1 MLCGKS
7 GGSKYKS
14 AAMIKDIIENNENVQ
29 LNNKVLAKLHADF
42 PQCFNNEG
50 KFNLETFSTLVSGHA
65 DVIHESYGLDF
76 LGKSYASL
84 IANTDTETVI
94 LPDEENNSKPE
105 NADSQ
110 NIYITGDNLD
120 ALKHLLKSYTG
131 AVKCIYID
139 PPYNTGK
146 DDFVYSDRFKFTTTE
161 LATKLGIEEEKA
173 ARILDLTT
181 RRSSSHSAWLT
192 FMAARLSLAQDLL
205 TPDGVIFISIDD
217 NEQANLKLLL
227 DSIFGEENFVGQLII
242 QTATDNNPTQ
252 INTEH
257 EYMLCYAR
265 NKSSLSYWSKKNGNI
280 DLIQQKYNSLKRK
293 YNDISEIQ
301 EKLRDWIKEN
311 KQKLPQLT
319 HYNYVDEKG
328 VFSGSSNSSN
338 TKPGG
343 YNYDIIHPTTQK
355 PCTKPDFGWRWAKD
369 TFEEYNRQGNVLW
382 GIDEKTQPHIKMRL
396 ENAKE
401 QLKSIIYED
410 GRSSTKLLES
420 LFGSKKIFDNP
431 KPIETLKRIFSFVT
445 NKDSIILDFFSG
457 SGTTAHAV
465 MQMNADDNGEGK
477 RRFIMVQLDE
487 PTKPGEARKA
497 GYTTIDQIGMERIRR
512 AAAKIREENPLYSTN
527 IDLGFKHFT
536 LRSVPQAT
544 LDKIEEFNLQDALAY
559 TDTLQDFGEATVLKT
574 WMVSDGYG
582 FCAEPEKIM
591 LAKAEAYK
599 YENHL
604 YLLNGENIDENAVA
618 ALVEQ
623 YDKDPKFPKTVV
635 VFGYSLNYDQN
646 TTLRNNINRLK
657 KDDSGVDLQI
667 RY

>member
-1 MLCGKS
+1 
-7 GGSKYKS
+7 
-14 AAMIKDIIENNENVQ
+14 MIKDIIENNKSVQ
-29 LNNKVLAKLHADF
+29 LNDKVLAKLHADF

-105 NADSQ
+105 NANSQ

-146 DDFVYSDRFKFTTTE
+146 DDFVYSDRFKFTTDE
-161 LATKLGIEEEKA
+161 LATKLGIDEEKA
-173 ARILDLTT
+173 SRILDLTT

-205 TPDGVIFISIDD
+205 TPDGVIFISIGDD
-217 NEQANLKLLL
+217 EQANLKLLL
-227 DSIFGEENFVGQLII
+227 DSIFGEENFVAQFTRKGTGGRQDSKHFAII
-242 QTATDNNPTQ
+242 HD
-252 INTEH
+252 
-257 EYMLCYAR
+257 YVLCYALNTESFVSGR
-265 NKSSLSYWSKKNGNI
+265 
-280 DLIQQKYNSLKRK
+280 KRK
-293 YNDISEIQ
+293 IGTKYPFYDSNKGKFYKTQLLRKWGDNSRRSDRPNLYYAIKDTEGNDFYPMLSENEEGCWRWGQKTMQANINAGLVEFKRNTKGKLEAY
-301 EKLRDWIKEN
+301 EKIFAPEN
-311 KQKLPQLT
+311 EESDTNLFNTIIDDLESSPNSSPKDLL
-319 HYNYVDEKG
+319 DAD
-328 VFSGSSNSSN
+328 VFS
-338 TKPGG
+338 
-343 YNYDIIHPTTQK
+343 Y
-355 PCTKPDFGWRWAKD
+355 
-369 TFEEYNRQGNVLW
+369 
-382 GIDEKTQPHIKMRL
+382 
-396 ENAKE
+396 
-401 QLKSIIYED
+401 
-410 GRSSTKLLES
+410 
-420 LFGSKKIFDNP
+420 P
-431 KPIETLKRIFSFVT
+431 KPVNLLKRICQLANVQG
-445 NKDSIILDFFSG
+445 DDIILDFFSG

-487 PTKPGEARKA
+487 PTKPASEARKA

-512 AAAKIREENPLYSTN
+512 AAAKIREDNPLYSTN

-536 LRSVPQAT
+536 LRNVPQAT

-604 YLLNGENIDENAVA
+604 YLLNGENIDENTVA

>member
-1 MLCGKS
+1 
-7 GGSKYKS
+7 
-14 AAMIKDIIENNENVQ
+14 MIKDIIENNKNVQ
-29 LNNKVLAKLHADF
+29 LNDKVLAKLHADF

-50 KFNLETFSTLVSGHA
+50 KFNLETFSTLVSRHA

-105 NADSQ
+105 NANSQ

-146 DDFVYSDRFKFTTTE
+146 DDFVYSDRFKFTTDE
-161 LATKLGIEEEKA
+161 LATKLGIDEEKA

-227 DSIFGEENFVGQLII
+227 DSIFGEENFVAQFTRKGTGGRQDSKHFAII
-242 QTATDNNPTQ
+242 HD
-252 INTEH
+252 
-257 EYMLCYAR
+257 YVLCYALNTESFVSGR
-265 NKSSLSYWSKKNGNI
+265 
-280 DLIQQKYNSLKRK
+280 KRK
-293 YNDISEIQ
+293 IGTKYPFYDSNKGKFYKTQLLRKWGDNSRRSDRPNLYYAIKDTEGNDFYPMLSENEEGCWRWGQKTMQANINAGLVEFKRNTKGKLEAY
-301 EKLRDWIKEN
+301 EKIFAPEN
-311 KQKLPQLT
+311 EESDTNLFNTIIDDLESSPNSSPKDLL
-319 HYNYVDEKG
+319 DAD
-328 VFSGSSNSSN
+328 VFS
-338 TKPGG
+338 
-343 YNYDIIHPTTQK
+343 Y
-355 PCTKPDFGWRWAKD
+355 
-369 TFEEYNRQGNVLW
+369 
-382 GIDEKTQPHIKMRL
+382 
-396 ENAKE
+396 
-401 QLKSIIYED
+401 
-410 GRSSTKLLES
+410 
-420 LFGSKKIFDNP
+420 P
-431 KPIETLKRIFSFVT
+431 KPVNLLKRICQLANVQG
-445 NKDSIILDFFSG
+445 DDIILDFFSG

-487 PTKPGEARKA
+487 PTKPASEARKA

-512 AAAKIREENPLYSTN
+512 AAAKIREDNPLYSTN

-536 LRSVPQAT
+536 LRNVPQAT

-604 YLLNGENIDENAVA
+604 YLLNGENIDENTVA

>member
-1 MLCGKS
+1 
-7 GGSKYKS
+7 
-14 AAMIKDIIENNENVQ
+14 MIKDIIENNKNVQ
-29 LNNKVLAKLHADF
+29 LNDKVLVKLHADF
-42 PQCFNNEG
+42 PQCFTNEG
-50 KFNLETFSTLVSGHA
+50 KFNLETFCDLVSEHA

-105 NADSQ
+105 NANSQ

-227 DSIFGEENFVGQLII
+227 DSIFGEENFVGQFTRKGTGGRQDSKYFAII
-242 QTATDNNPTQ
+242 HD
-252 INTEH
+252 
-257 EYMLCYAR
+257 YVLCYALNTESFVSGR
-265 NKSSLSYWSKKNGNI
+265 
-280 DLIQQKYNSLKRK
+280 
-293 YNDISEIQ
+293 
-301 EKLRDWIKEN
+301 
-311 KQKLPQLT
+311 KQKIGTKYPFYDSNKGKFYKTQLLRKWGDNSRRSDRPNLYYAIKDT
-319 HYNYVDEKG
+319 EGNDFYPMLSENEEGCWRWGQKTMQANINAGLVEFKRNTKGKLEAYEKIFAPENEESDTNLFNTIIDDLESSPNSSPKDLLDAD
-328 VFSGSSNSSN
+328 VFS
-338 TKPGG
+338 
-343 YNYDIIHPTTQK
+343 Y
-355 PCTKPDFGWRWAKD
+355 
-369 TFEEYNRQGNVLW
+369 
-382 GIDEKTQPHIKMRL
+382 
-396 ENAKE
+396 
-401 QLKSIIYED
+401 
-410 GRSSTKLLES
+410 
-420 LFGSKKIFDNP
+420 P
-431 KPIETLKRIFSFVT
+431 KPVNLLKRICQLANVQDDDT
-445 NKDSIILDFFSG
+445 ILDFFSG

-487 PTKPGEARKA
+487 PTKPGSEARKA

-536 LRSVPQAT
+536 LQSVPQAT

-591 LAKAEAYK
+591 LAKAVAYK

-604 YLLNGENIDENAVA
+604 YILNGENIDENAVA